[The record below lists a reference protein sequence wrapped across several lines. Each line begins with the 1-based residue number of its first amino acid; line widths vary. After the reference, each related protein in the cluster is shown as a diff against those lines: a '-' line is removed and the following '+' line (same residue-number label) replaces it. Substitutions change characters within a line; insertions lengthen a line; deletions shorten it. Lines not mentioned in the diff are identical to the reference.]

1 MSRLLDT
8 GLNELSSIISEMAE
22 LAERTVDASIRAYL
36 EGATIDIQIRAW
48 SDALR
53 SLHDS
58 LEEKAVDLIARYQ
71 PVATDLRMIK
81 SSMKIAYDLSRFGR
95 YALDISTVLGI
106 LNARAEQADETI
118 EKLGKKTVA
127 ALHISIEIFRT
138 RNFELMGKLGDLENE
153 IDELYRTYLRNMV
166 EKSPK
171 NNQTLISNVLV
182 SRHLERIADHAC
194 YIAEE
199 TYYMV
204 HGRTMYLR

>member
-8 GLNELSSIISEMAE
+8 GLNELSNIIYEMAD
-22 LAERTVDASIRAYL
+22 LAERTVDASIHVYL
-36 EGATIDIQIRAW
+36 EGGTIDIQIRAW

-58 LEEKAVDLIARYQ
+58 LEERAVELIARYQ

-95 YALDISTVLGI
+95 YALDISTALKI
-106 LNARAEQADETI
+106 LDVHPEPANGSIAE
-118 EKLGKKTVA
+118 LGKKTIEV
-127 ALHISIEIFRT
+127 LHLSIEIFKN
-138 RNFELMGKLGDLENE
+138 RNFELMAKLTDLENE
-153 IDELYRTYLRNMV
+153 IDKLYRSYLRSMV
-166 EKSPK
+166 EKPPK

-204 HGRTMYLR
+204 HGRTMYVR

>member
-1 MSRLLDT
+1 LSRLLDT
-8 GLNELSSIISEMAE
+8 GLTELSNIVLEMAD
-22 LAERTVDASIRAYL
+22 LAERSVKASIQAYL
-36 EGATIDIQIRAW
+36 EGGVIDVQIRAW

-58 LEEKAVDLIARYQ
+58 LEERAVELIARYQ
-71 PVATDLRMIK
+71 PVATDLRIIK

-95 YALDISTVLGI
+95 YALDISTVLKV
-106 LNARAEQADETI
+106 LNARSEPANGTI
-118 EKLGKKTVA
+118 GELGKKTTE
-127 ALHISIEIFRT
+127 ALNICIEIFKT
-138 RNFELMGKLGDLENE
+138 HNFELMDKLTDLENQ
-153 IDELYRTYLRNMV
+153 IDELYRNYLRDLV
-166 EKSPK
+166 EKPAK

-194 YIAEE
+194 YISEE

>member
-1 MSRLLDT
+1 MPRLLDT
-8 GLNELSSIISEMAE
+8 GLTELSNIVLEMADM
-22 LAERTVDASIRAYL
+22 AERSVKASIQAYL
-36 EGATIDIQIRAW
+36 EGGAIDIQIRAW

-58 LEEKAVDLIARYQ
+58 LEERAVELIARYQ
-71 PVATDLRMIK
+71 PVATDLRIIK

-95 YALDISTVLGI
+95 YALDISTVLKV
-106 LNARAEQADETI
+106 LNARSEPANGTI
-118 EKLGKKTVA
+118 GELGKKTIE
-127 ALHISIEIFRT
+127 ALNISIEIFKT
-138 RNFELMGKLGDLENE
+138 HNFELMGKLTDIENDV
-153 IDELYRTYLRNMV
+153 DELYRSYLCNLV
-166 EKSPK
+166 EKPAK

>member
-1 MSRLLDT
+1 LPRLLDI
-8 GLNELSSIISEMAE
+8 GLTELSNIVLEMAD
-22 LAERTVDASIRAYL
+22 LAERSVKASIQAYL
-36 EGATIDIQIRAW
+36 EGGVIDIQIRAW

-58 LEEKAVDLIARYQ
+58 LEERAVELIARYQ
-71 PVATDLRMIK
+71 PVATDLRIIK

-95 YALDISTVLGI
+95 YALDISTVLKV
-106 LNARAEQADETI
+106 LNARSEPANGTIGELGRKTI
-118 EKLGKKTVA
+118 E
-127 ALHISIEIFRT
+127 ALNISIEIFKT
-138 RNFELMGKLGDLENE
+138 HNFELMGKLTDLENQ
-153 IDELYRTYLRNMV
+153 IDELYRSYLRNLV
-166 EKSPK
+166 EKPAK

>member
-1 MSRLLDT
+1 MPRLLDT
-8 GLNELSSIISEMAE
+8 GLTELSNIVLEMADM
-22 LAERTVDASIRAYL
+22 AERSVKVSIQAYL
-36 EGATIDIQIRAW
+36 EGGVIDIQIRAW

-58 LEEKAVDLIARYQ
+58 LEERAVELIARYQ
-71 PVATDLRMIK
+71 PVATDLRTIK

-95 YALDISTVLGI
+95 YALDISTVLKV
-106 LNARAEQADETI
+106 LNARSEPANGTI
-118 EKLGKKTVA
+118 GELGKKTIE
-127 ALHISIEIFRT
+127 ALDISIEIFKT
-138 RNFELMGKLGDLENE
+138 HNFELLDKLTDLENQ
-153 IDELYRTYLRNMV
+153 IDELYRNYLRDLV
-166 EKSPK
+166 EKPAK

-194 YIAEE
+194 YISEE

>member
-1 MSRLLDT
+1 LT
-8 GLNELSSIISEMAE
+8 ELSNIVLEMADM
-22 LAERTVDASIRAYL
+22 AERSVKTSIQAYL
-36 EGATIDIQIRAW
+36 EGGVIDVQIRAW

-58 LEEKAVDLIARYQ
+58 LEERAVELIARYQ
-71 PVATDLRMIK
+71 PVATDLRIIK

-95 YALDISTVLGI
+95 YALDISTVLKV
-106 LNARAEQADETI
+106 LNARSEPANGTIGELGRKTI
-118 EKLGKKTVA
+118 E
-127 ALHISIEIFRT
+127 ALNISIEIFKT
-138 RNFELMGKLGDLENE
+138 HNFELMGKLTDLENQ
-153 IDELYRTYLRNMV
+153 IDELYRSYLRNLV
-166 EKSPK
+166 EKPAK

-194 YIAEE
+194 YISEE

>member
-1 MSRLLDT
+1 MARLLDT
-8 GLNELSSIISEMAE
+8 GLTELSNIVLEMAD
-22 LAERTVDASIRAYL
+22 LAERSVKASFQAYL
-36 EGATIDIQIRAW
+36 EGGVIDIQIRAW

-58 LEEKAVDLIARYQ
+58 LEERAVELIARYQ
-71 PVATDLRMIK
+71 PVATDLRIIK

-95 YALDISTVLGI
+95 YALDISTVLKV
-106 LNARAEQADETI
+106 LNARSEPANGTI
-118 EKLGKKTVA
+118 GELGKKTID
-127 ALHISIEIFRT
+127 ALNISIEIFKT
-138 RNFELMGKLGDLENE
+138 HNFELMGKLTDLENQ
-153 IDELYRTYLRNMV
+153 IDELYRSYLRNLV
-166 EKSPK
+166 EKPAK

-194 YIAEE
+194 YISEE

>member
-1 MSRLLDT
+1 MF
-8 GLNELSSIISEMAE
+8 E
-22 LAERTVDASIRAYL
+22 LAERTVDVSIRAYL

-95 YALDISTVLGI
+95 YALDISTVLGT
-106 LNARAEQADETI
+106 LNARAEPADETVK
-118 EKLGKKTVA
+118 KLGKKTVE
-127 ALHISIEIFRT
+127 ALHIGMQIFRT
-138 RNFELMGKLGDLENE
+138 RNFELMGKLADLENE

-166 EKSPK
+166 EKPPK
-171 NNQTLISNVLV
+171 NNQILISNVLV
-182 SRHLERIADHAC
+182 SRHLERITDHAC

>member
-8 GLNELSSIISEMAE
+8 GLSELSNIVYEMAE
-22 LAERTVDASIRAYL
+22 LAERTVDTSIHAYL
-36 EGATIDIQIRAW
+36 EGGTIDIQIRAW

-58 LEEKAVDLIARYQ
+58 LEERAVELIARYQ
-71 PVATDLRMIK
+71 PVATDLRIIK

-95 YALDISTVLGI
+95 YALDISTVLKI
-106 LNARAEQADETI
+106 LDVHPEPANGTVGE
-118 EKLGKKTVA
+118 LGKKTIE
-127 ALHISIEIFRT
+127 ALHVAIEIFKN
-138 RNFELMGKLGDLENE
+138 RNFELMAKLTDLENE
-153 IDELYRTYLRNMV
+153 IDELYRSYLRNMV
-166 EKSPK
+166 EKPSK

-204 HGRTMYLR
+204 HGRTMYVR

>member
-1 MSRLLDT
+1 MPRLLDT
-8 GLNELSSIISEMAE
+8 GLTELSNIVLEMAD
-22 LAERTVDASIRAYL
+22 LAERSVKTSIQAYL
-36 EGATIDIQIRAW
+36 EGGVIDIQIRAW

-58 LEEKAVDLIARYQ
+58 LEERAVELIARYQ
-71 PVATDLRMIK
+71 PVATDLRIIK

-95 YALDISTVLGI
+95 YALDISTVLKV
-106 LNARAEQADETI
+106 LNARSEPANGTI
-118 EKLGKKTVA
+118 GELGKKTIE
-127 ALHISIEIFRT
+127 ALNISIEIFKT
-138 RNFELMGKLGDLENE
+138 HNFELMGKLTDLENE
-153 IDELYRTYLRNMV
+153 VDELYRSYLCNLV
-166 EKSPK
+166 EKPAK